1 MMCLRRE
8 CTLAPRHLT
17 NTSEQSVRGGDTAL
31 CQIALTT
38 CYYEER
44 RKQRTVI
51 PTGSETVQREG
62 DGYQQLARGRSHV
75 ELTCGGH
82 GARSRRRSRRRRVD
96 RRLAAANCD
105 VRGPD
110 AGGRRRPPAT
120 ETGQVGGDESVD
132 AEVGQRRIGVMA
144 TRRRKVMDGR
154 ICVTAE
160 SRQHAHYIGS
170 LSAGLQWDKSGWEL
184 RITRR
189 LKELHG
195 PREAAGARLQWTT
208 WTDDERSRLRP
219 RRLYCLVTETGRR
232 LQMPPRWRKNR
243 QGLIH
248 LGVIYVSEVTAV
260 IYYKFHTPPY
270 WVVRVNHT
278 YGVSLN
284 LRISRPLGL
293 RPQSAI
299 MFRNRHMP
307 SQFQPQLLD

>member
-75 ELTCGGH
+75 ELTCNGH
-82 GARSRRRSRRRRVD
+82 GRRGARSRRRSRRRRVD
-96 RRLAAANCD
+96 RRLATANCD

-110 AGGRRRPPAT
+110 AGGRRRRPAT

-144 TRRRKVMDGR
+144 TRRRKVMNGR

-170 LSAGLQWDKSGWEL
+170 LSAGLQ
-184 RITRR
+184 
-189 LKELHG
+189 
-195 PREAAGARLQWTT
+195 
-208 WTDDERSRLRP
+208 
-219 RRLYCLVTETGRR
+219 
-232 LQMPPRWRKNR
+232 
-243 QGLIH
+243 
-248 LGVIYVSEVTAV
+248 
-260 IYYKFHTPPY
+260 
-270 WVVRVNHT
+270 
-278 YGVSLN
+278 
-284 LRISRPLGL
+284 
-293 RPQSAI
+293 
-299 MFRNRHMP
+299 
-307 SQFQPQLLD
+307 